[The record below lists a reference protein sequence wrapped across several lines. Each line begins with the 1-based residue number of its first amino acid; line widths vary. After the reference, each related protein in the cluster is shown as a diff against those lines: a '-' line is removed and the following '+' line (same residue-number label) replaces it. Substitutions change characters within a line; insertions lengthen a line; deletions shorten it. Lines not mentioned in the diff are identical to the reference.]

1 MKKMKRITDLKIKFK
16 DLKQVDNNL
25 KYESLNQYANY
36 LNDAKQKLRLKSFD
50 DVLLLSEGDSNFAIM
65 PTRTELGKKAEL
77 ITRYSDA
84 LAEINPYLIKEFKE
98 SSSIFK
104 FVNVATILATGIL
117 FFNIGRRNN
126 NNTIK
131 INHLFKV
138 DRLTSILEKKTE
150 TINTTNTNLSSYL
163 LAPKKVEVSY
173 IRPCSIFDDN
183 VEITAN
189 SRHADQSLLK
199 FKGIE
204 GISKEI
210 NGSYDNTEINV
221 YEGDQFYFK
230 YQDNTW
236 MVNVYNIAT
245 GADIEIIKKFAA

>member
-1 MKKMKRITDLKIKFK
+1 MKKMKRITDLKIKFT

-25 KYESLNQYANY
+25 KYESLNQYAMY
-36 LNDAKQKLRLKSFD
+36 LNDAKSKLRLKSFD
-50 DVLLLSEGDSNFAIM
+50 DVILLSEADSNFAIM
-65 PTRTELGKKAEL
+65 PTRSESCKKAEL
-77 ITRYSDA
+77 INKYTDA
-84 LAEINPYLIKEFKE
+84 LAEINPYLVKEFKE
-98 SSSIFK
+98 SSPVFK
-104 FVNVATILATGIL
+104 YINMATILATGIL

-126 NNTIK
+126 NNTIR

-138 DRLTSILEKKTE
+138 DRLTSVLEKKTE
-150 TINTTNTNLSSYL
+150 TINTTNTNISSYL
-163 LAPKKVEVSY
+163 LAPKKVEISY
-173 IRPCSIFDDN
+173 IKPSSIFDDN
-183 VEITAN
+183 VLITAN

-210 NGSYDNTEINV
+210 NGPYDNTEINV

-236 MVNVYNIAT
+236 MVNVFNIAT
-245 GADIEIIKKFAA
+245 SADIEIVKKYTA